1 MVLLVTDYGKMKVI
15 FLERSQMS
23 HVEKWIQR
31 PDCEVNFHLIKN
43 LTRHNGYTKH
53 LHRFN
58 YKSEALDHFNCTV
71 ATSRGKLAQ
80 IAGEVTRAER

>member
-1 MVLLVTDYGKMKVI
+1 MVLLVTDYGKMKAI
-15 FLERSQMS
+15 FLER
-23 HVEKWIQR
+23 IQR
-31 PDCEVNFHLIKN
+31 PDCEVNFHLTKN
-43 LTRHNGYTKH
+43 LTRHNAYTKH

-58 YKSEALDHFNCTV
+58 YKSEALDHFNCIV